1 MEVFMVK
8 DKELK
13 MQLLEK
19 LMEDMDGRVLE
30 KDIKPKSKM
39 VIKAEGEDPE
49 EMKEG
54 VIEKL
59 KGLKL
64 PSEEQLAE
72 MSGEMEPEMEMEGE
86 GMDMEVEG
94 EEGEEEEEMPE
105 MDMSEEEDYMS
116 GMPLRMKE
124 KLMKEKM
131 KQKAKQM

>member
-1 MEVFMVK
+1 MVK

-39 VIKAEGEDPE
+39 VIKAEGDNPE

-59 KGLKL
+59 QGLEL
-64 PSEEQLAE
+64 PDEEQLAE
-72 MSGEMEPEMEMEGE
+72 MSEGMEPEME
-86 GMDMEVEG
+86 DME
-94 EEGEEEEEMPE
+94 EEGEEMMEEEMPE
-105 MDMSEEEDYMS
+105 MDMSEEEEYMS
-116 GMPLRMKE
+116 DMPLRMKE

>member
-39 VIKAEGEDPE
+39 VIKAEGDNPEDI
-49 EMKEG
+49 KEG
-54 VIEKL
+54 VIERL
-59 KGLKL
+59 EGLEL
-64 PSEEQLAE
+64 PDEEQLAE
-72 MSGEMEPEMEMEGE
+72 MSEDMEPEMEGME
-86 GMDMEVEG
+86 
-94 EEGEEEEEMPE
+94 EEGEEMMEEEMPE
-105 MDMSEEEDYMS
+105 MDMSEEEEYMS
-116 GMPLRMKE
+116 DMPLRMKE

-131 KQKAKQM
+131 MQKAKQM

>member
-30 KDIKPKSKM
+30 NDIKPKSKM
-39 VIKAEGEDPE
+39 VIKAQGDNPE

-54 VIEKL
+54 IIEKL
-59 KGLKL
+59 QGLEL
-64 PSEEQLAE
+64 PDEEQLAE
-72 MSGEMEPEMEMEGE
+72 MSEEVEPEME
-86 GMDMEVEG
+86 DME
-94 EEGEEEEEMPE
+94 EEGEEMMEEEEYPE
-105 MDMSEEEDYMS
+105 MDMSEEEEYMS
-116 GMPLRMKE
+116 DMPLRMKE

>member
-30 KDIKPKSKM
+30 NDIKPKSKM
-39 VIKAEGEDPE
+39 VIKAAGDNPE
-49 EMKEG
+49 EVKEG
-54 VIEKL
+54 VIERL
-59 KGLKL
+59 EGLEL
-64 PSEEQLAE
+64 PDEEQLAE
-72 MSGEMEPEMEMEGE
+72 MSGEMEPEMEGME
-86 GMDMEVEG
+86 
-94 EEGEEEEEMPE
+94 EEMMEEEMPE
-105 MDMSEEEDYMS
+105 MDMSEEEEYMS
-116 GMPLRMKE
+116 DMPLRMKE

>member
-1 MEVFMVK
+1 MVK

-94 EEGEEEEEMPE
+94 EEGEEEEMPE

>member
-1 MEVFMVK
+1 MVK

-19 LMEDMDGRVLE
+19 LMEEMDGRVLE

-64 PSEEQLAE
+64 PSEEQLVE

-94 EEGEEEEEMPE
+94 EEGEEEEMPE
-105 MDMSEEEDYMS
+105 MDMSEEEEYMS
-116 GMPLRMKE
+116 DMPLRMKE

>member
-30 KDIKPKSKM
+30 NDIKPKSKM
-39 VIKAEGEDPE
+39 VIKAAGDNPE
-49 EMKEG
+49 EVKEG
-54 VIEKL
+54 VIERL
-59 KGLKL
+59 EGLE
-64 PSEEQLAE
+64 PPDEEQLAE
-72 MSGEMEPEMEMEGE
+72 MSGEMEPEMEGME
-86 GMDMEVEG
+86 
-94 EEGEEEEEMPE
+94 EEMMEEEMPE
-105 MDMSEEEDYMS
+105 MDMSEEEEYMS
-116 GMPLRMKE
+116 DMPLRMKE

>member
-1 MEVFMVK
+1 MVK